1 MLLYAGEF
9 DAQDG
14 PKTQEPWLRTLN
26 FEGSEDFWAQSR
38 QVYYVPQ
45 PNNSDLIIGG
55 YWRESE
61 YFSYLTVPKSGH
73 FVPANYY
80 QPTYQFLYDYVHNN
94 GLQCHKTTDEGCSVV
109 ESRCTF
115 MN

>member
-45 PNNSDLIIGG
+45 PKSSDLIIGG

-73 FVPANYY
+73 FVQANYY
-80 QPTYQFLYDYVHNN
+80 QPTY
-94 GLQCHKTTDEGCSVV
+94 
-109 ESRCTF
+109 
-115 MN
+115 